1 MISTLEQIH
10 QGKRY
15 RLKDQD
21 KAQIY
26 QEICT
31 TPRCSRKAMIRKLQ
45 IRPTTVSKIVRELIE
60 DGLVEETPERL
71 QESRGR
77 AQVVLRANPDRLT
90 AISLTVQARQ
100 LRAVRLTITE
110 EVRERYTESLS
121 PDVSNEG
128 FLEACL
134 RVYRGVTRE
143 VIPGSEILGVAV
155 SLVGTVDGARK
166 RWVSTA
172 RWRNIQNLDFG
183 LLEQSLGQPVLI
195 NRMQDAELLY
205 FIQKNPAY
213 REKNVLLVHWGF
225 GIGASYASRGKL
237 LESTV
242 GRTCEIGHMR
252 VSSSLARQC
261 QCGAYGCLETE
272 AALWA
277 LQGNTPLGEN
287 HSLFTQG
294 ILDEEE
300 LGRQFREID
309 VSVNPLIENAL
320 KHFCMALYNVHQVLY
335 PDTVLFLGPV
345 TENPWVFQEITQFMR
360 RELPSYAK
368 DRVEYL
374 ALSGGFQGCIR
385 SSVYPFFQRRLESLL
400 KVRSF

>member
-1 MISTLEQIH
+1 M
-10 QGKRY
+10 
-15 RLKDQD
+15 
-21 KAQIY
+21 
-26 QEICT
+26 
-31 TPRCSRKAMIRKLQ
+31 
-45 IRPTTVSKIVRELIE
+45 
-60 DGLVEETPERL
+60 EETPERF
-71 QESRGR
+71 QEAPGR

-90 AISLTVQARQ
+90 AVSLTVQARQ

-110 EVRERYTESLS
+110 EVREWYMEPLP
-121 PDVSNEG
+121 PDVSNQG

-134 RVYRGVTRE
+134 RAYREVTRE
-143 VIPGSEILGVAV
+143 VMVGSEVLGVAV
-155 SLVGTVDGARK
+155 SLVGTVDGAYK

-183 LLEQSLGQPVLI
+183 ILEQSLGQPVLI

-205 FIQKNPAY
+205 FLQKNPAY
-213 REKNVLLVHWGF
+213 REKNVLFVHWGF

-242 GRTCEIGHMR
+242 GRTCEIGHLR
-252 VSSSLARQC
+252 VSSFSGRQC

-277 LQGNTPLGEN
+277 LQGNKPLGEN
-287 HSLFTQG
+287 LPLFPQG

-309 VSVNPLIENAL
+309 VSVNPVMEKAV
-320 KHFCMALYNVHQVLY
+320 KYFCMALYNVHQIFY

-345 TENPWVFQEITQFMR
+345 TENPWIFQQIKRYME
-360 RELPSYAK
+360 RELPSYAR

-374 ALSGGFQGCIR
+374 VLPGGFRGCIR
-385 SSVYPFFQRRLESLL
+385 SSVYPFFQRRLESFLR
-400 KVRSF
+400 VRSF

>member
-31 TPRCSRKAMIRKLQ
+31 THRCSRKAIIRKLS

-60 DGLVEETPERL
+60 DGLVEETPERF
-71 QESRGR
+71 QEAPGR

-100 LRAVRLTITE
+100 LRAVRLNIAE
-110 EVRERYTESLS
+110 EVRERYMEALP

-134 RVYRGVTRE
+134 RAYREVTRE
-143 VIPGSEILGVAV
+143 VIPGSEVLGVAV
-155 SLVGTVDGARK
+155 SLVGTVDGAHK

-183 LLEQSLGQPVLI
+183 ILEQSLGQPVLI

-205 FIQKNPAY
+205 FLQKNPPF
-213 REKNVLLVHWGF
+213 REKNVLFVHWGF
-225 GIGASYASRGKL
+225 GIGASYASKGKL
-237 LESTV
+237 LESTL

-252 VSSSLARQC
+252 VSPFSAKQC

-277 LQGNTPLGEN
+277 LQGNTHLEN
-287 HSLFTQG
+287 ELPFLAPG
-294 ILDEEE
+294 VIDEEE

-309 VSVNPLIENAL
+309 VSENPLMEKAVN
-320 KHFCMALYNVHQVLY
+320 HFCLALYNLHQVFY

-345 TENPWVFQEITQFMR
+345 TENPWVFQQIKRYME
-360 RELPSYAK
+360 RELPVYAR

-374 ALSGGFQGCIR
+374 VLPGGFKGCIR

-400 KVRSF
+400 RVRSF

>member
-21 KAQIY
+21 KAEVY

-31 TPRCSRKAMIRKLQ
+31 NPRCSRKAIIGKLRL
-45 IRPTTVSKIVRELIE
+45 RPTTVSKIVRELIE
-60 DGLVEETPERL
+60 DGLVEETPERF
-71 QESRGR
+71 QESPGR
-77 AQVVLRANPDRLT
+77 AQVRLRANPTRLT

-100 LRAVRLTITE
+100 LQALRLNITE
-110 EVRERYTESLS
+110 EVQERYTEPVP
-121 PDVSNEG
+121 PDVSNGG

-134 RVYRGVTRE
+134 RAYRGVTRE
-143 VIPGSEILGVAV
+143 VAPHSEILGVAI
-155 SLVGTVDGARK
+155 SLVGTVDAAHK
-166 RWVSTA
+166 KWVSTA
-172 RWRNIQNLDFG
+172 RWRNIQNLDLG
-183 LLEQSLGQPVLI
+183 ILEQALSQPVLI
-195 NRMQDAELLY
+195 NRMQDAELQY

-225 GIGASYASRGKL
+225 GIGSSFASKGKL
-237 LESTV
+237 LESTL

-252 VSSSLARQC
+252 VSPTSTKQC

-277 LQGNTPLGEN
+277 LQGRLKKHFPL
-287 HSLFTQG
+287 HPPG

-300 LGRQFREID
+300 LSRHFREID
-309 VSVNPLIENAL
+309 FSVVSVMKTAL
-320 KHFCMALYNVHQVLY
+320 KHFCLTLYNLHQVFY

-345 TENPWVFQEITQFMR
+345 TENRWVFQQITRYME
-360 RELPSYAK
+360 RELPSYARG
-368 DRVEYL
+368 RVEFL
-374 ALSGGFQGCIR
+374 ALPGGFKGCIR
-385 SSVYPFFQRRLESLL
+385 SSVYPFFHKRLESFLR
-400 KVRSF
+400 VRSF